1 MFLCTPG
8 LLNMFT
14 CSGIASAAFW
24 FWCHFEFELLGSQVV
39 QEYGLIKRKQ
49 ERRKVSH
56 RDDGD
61 CKWFWSSA

>member
-1 MFLCTPG
+1 
-8 LLNMFT
+8 MFT

-24 FWCHFEFELLGSQVV
+24 FWRHFELELLGSQVI

-49 ERRKVSH
+49 ERGKVSH
-56 RDDGD
+56 RYDGD